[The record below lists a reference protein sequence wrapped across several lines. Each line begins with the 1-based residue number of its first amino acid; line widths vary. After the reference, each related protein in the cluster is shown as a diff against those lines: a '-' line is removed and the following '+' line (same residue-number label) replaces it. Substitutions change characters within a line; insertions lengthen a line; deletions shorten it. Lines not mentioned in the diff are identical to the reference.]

1 MSITINRLQEAFNTY
16 QSIYELSSF
25 YEQREKVEY
34 IVDAFE
40 PIKRFIDIQFTDR
53 NKDYKYS
60 IWGLTQMSSLT
71 VNYISRNYPNAK
83 LMHVY
88 DTFRKI
94 VFEGMLSESPE
105 EIRKHPDEIVILTS
119 NGPNK
124 SAKKMFDEI
133 EKEENSYFLFE
144 LIK

>member
-1 MSITINRLQEAFNTY
+1 
-16 QSIYELSSF
+16 
-25 YEQREKVEY
+25 
-34 IVDAFE
+34 
-40 PIKRFIDIQFTDR
+40 
-53 NKDYKYS
+53 
-60 IWGLTQMSSLT
+60 MSSLT

-88 DTFRKI
+88 DTFRKV

-144 LIK
+144 IIK